1 MAIPAHALVINPT
14 FDSSLTSLANAA
26 QWESAINYA
35 DGQIASL
42 FTNPITINITFKAD
56 SSTDVNGHNDFNGQ
70 SVGSYATVKTILAA
84 HATSAD
90 DATSVANLPIS
101 DPTGGGN
108 FIFADAQA
116 KALGVRSANN
126 SSTDGT
132 ITFGDE
138 YPYTFDPNNRAVSGS
153 FDLIGIAEHEITEVM
168 GRVGDA
174 NISGG
179 NFGVLDLFGYQFGP
193 GGTGI
198 GVLNVAQNQ
207 DNNYFCIDGGVTP
220 LKLYNNHS
228 DGGDDKD
235 SAPGT
240 DDSFDSNISS
250 GAAYLEPLTKMRM
263 KPVPTDHCLTHGHER
278 GVDVGPFFV
287 TDSQSAILMQP
298 TQRTLHRPAGFA
310 KTTSVRAVASGQQRA
325 AATLTQRLSVRF
337 GVIRPVSLH
346 HLEPPARPA
355 RFARDLWNRIDQRQQ
370 LRDVVAV
377 GRRQE
382 GNHRRAVAIGQYM
395 VLGTVFPAIYRA
407 RTRFFPPC
415 TARTEAEST
424 KARDQSMAFDRRNRF
439 SNSPCSF
446 VQTPRWFQSR
456 SRRQQ
461 LMPLPHPISWGR
473 YSHGMPVLSTNRI
486 PDNAARSSSGGRPR
500 FPGPLRCLGSRGRI
514 NSQSSSVTNGLVIKP
529 SMAKTKPYCPINHKH
544 GEVHFC

>member
-1 MAIPAHALVINPT
+1 MKHRSRSPGASRKYHDRVAKKYDAIYDDDYWRFH
-14 FDSSLTSLANAA
+14 DRLTWDAIKPHLPRDANARCCDLGCGTGK
-26 QWESAINYA
+26 WGLKVLKSGFPTTFVDNSAAMIE
-35 DGQIASL
+35 Q
-42 FTNPITINITFKAD
+42 TR
-56 SSTDVNGHNDFNGQ
+56 
-70 SVGSYATVKTILAA
+70 
-84 HATSAD
+84 
-90 DATSVANLPIS
+90 
-101 DPTGGGN
+101 
-108 FIFADAQA
+108 A
-116 KALGVRSANN
+116 KLEA
-126 SSTDGT
+126 
-132 ITFGDE
+132 
-138 YPYTFDPNNRAVSGS
+138 
-153 FDLIGIAEHEITEVM
+153 
-168 GRVGDA
+168 
-174 NISGG
+174 
-179 NFGVLDLFGYQFGP
+179 FGP
-193 GGTGI
+193 RAKSAT
-198 GVLNVAQNQ
+198 LLVADIVELAGLEPDQ
-207 DNNYFCIDGGVTP
+207 
-220 LKLYNNHS
+220 
-228 DGGDDKD
+228 
-235 SAPGT
+235 
-240 DDSFDSNISS
+240 FD
-250 GAAYLEPLTKMRM
+250 LEPLTKMRM